1 MKAGDLDRRVT
12 ILAETE
18 EADNTYGSVT
28 TTGWTAVATVAAQV
42 QDILPSRAGR
52 VAEDININRRPARV
66 RMRYRTDVSMAN
78 RIEFEGRQ
86 MRIVAGPAEIGRKEG
101 IELIVEHLSTEGDPN

>member
-18 EADNTYGSVT
+18 ERDQTYGSVIT
-28 TTGWTAVATVAAQV
+28 IGWTAVATVAAQV

-52 VAEDININRRPARV
+52 VAEDINITRRPARI

-101 IELIVEHLSTEGDPN
+101 IELIVEQLSTEGDPN